1 MIYCSDR
8 EAIDSIIET
17 GRQLYSQGLT
27 VGTDGNISCLVS
39 DNALWTTATGA
50 RKGFLTQDWLV
61 KTDLQGKILEGSRAP
76 SSELKMHLCLY
87 RHNPRAR
94 AAVHTHPPFSTAFAA
109 AHLGFDD
116 MLLAEEGL
124 YLGHV
129 QVAPYAAPGTD
140 ALAES
145 IIPFCRENNAVLL
158 ANHGA
163 VTWGKTLSEACARME
178 TLERSARIRYYCL
191 TMGKACYLSPE
202 EAAVLH
208 QKGVKLGNFEG
219 SPSF

>member
-94 AAVHTHPPFSTAFAA
+94 AV
-109 AHLGFDD
+109 
-116 MLLAEEGL
+116 
-124 YLGHV
+124 
-129 QVAPYAAPGTD
+129 
-140 ALAES
+140 
-145 IIPFCRENNAVLL
+145 IPQMVWPL
-158 ANHGA
+158 
-163 VTWGKTLSEACARME
+163 
-178 TLERSARIRYYCL
+178 
-191 TMGKACYLSPE
+191 
-202 EAAVLH
+202 
-208 QKGVKLGNFEG
+208 
-219 SPSF
+219 

>member
-1 MIYCSDR
+1 MIYCSDQEAR
-8 EAIDSIIET
+8 EAIIET
-17 GRQLYSQGLT
+17 GHQLYDQGLT
-27 VGTDGNISCLVS
+27 VGTDGNISCRVS
-39 DNALWTTATGA
+39 DDALWTTATGA
-50 RKGFLTQDWLV
+50 RKGFLTDEWLV
-61 KTDLQGKILEGSRAP
+61 KTDLQGNILEGTRKP

-87 RHNPRAR
+87 THNPRAL

-109 AHLGFDD
+109 ANLGFDD

-129 QVAPYAAPGTD
+129 QVAPYATPGTA

-163 VTWGKTLSEACARME
+163 VTWGKDLSEACARME

-191 TMGKACYLSPE
+191 TMGKASYLSPE
-202 EAAVLH
+202 ESAILH
-208 QKGVKLGNFEG
+208 QKGVDLGNFEV
-219 SPSF
+219 

>member
-1 MIYCSDR
+1 M
-8 EAIDSIIET
+8 ET
-17 GRQLYSQGLT
+17 GRQLYQQGLT
-27 VGTDGNISCLVS
+27 VGTDGNLSCRVTE
-39 DNALWTTATGA
+39 NTLWTTATGA
-50 RKGFLTQDWLV
+50 RKGFLTDEWLV
-61 KTDLQGKILEGSRAP
+61 KTDLEGNVLEGTRNP

-87 RHNPRAR
+87 RANPRAL

-109 AHLGFDD
+109 ANLGFDE

-129 QVAPYAAPGTD
+129 QVAPYATPGSQ

-145 IIPFCRENNAVLL
+145 ILPYCRDNNAVLL

-163 VTWGKTLSEACARME
+163 VTWGKDLSEACARME

-191 TMGKACYLSPE
+191 TMGQAKYLSAE
-202 EAAVLH
+202 EAQVLH
-208 QKGVKLGNFEG
+208 QKGVALGNFPE
-219 SPSF
+219 

>member
-76 SSELKMHLCLY
+76 SSELKMHLVPLPAQPTGPGRRAHPSALLHCL
-87 RHNPRAR
+87 RRR
-94 AAVHTHPPFSTAFAA
+94 PPE
-109 AHLGFDD
+109 L
-116 MLLAEEGL
+116 
-124 YLGHV
+124 
-129 QVAPYAAPGTD
+129 
-140 ALAES
+140 
-145 IIPFCRENNAVLL
+145 
-158 ANHGA
+158 
-163 VTWGKTLSEACARME
+163 
-178 TLERSARIRYYCL
+178 
-191 TMGKACYLSPE
+191 
-202 EAAVLH
+202 
-208 QKGVKLGNFEG
+208 
-219 SPSF
+219 

>member
-1 MIYCSDR
+1 M
-8 EAIDSIIET
+8 
-17 GRQLYSQGLT
+17 
-27 VGTDGNISCLVS
+27 
-39 DNALWTTATGA
+39 
-50 RKGFLTQDWLV
+50 
-61 KTDLQGKILEGSRAP
+61 
-76 SSELKMHLCLY
+76 
-87 RHNPRAR
+87 
-94 AAVHTHPPFSTAFAA
+94 PP
-109 AHLGFDD
+109 
-116 MLLAEEGL
+116 
-124 YLGHV
+124 
-129 QVAPYAAPGTD
+129 PGTD

-178 TLERSARIRYYCL
+178 TLGAAPASRYYCL

-219 SPSF
+219 FPSF

>member
-1 MIYCSDR
+1 MIYYSDQ
-8 EAIDSIIET
+8 EAIAALIET
-17 GRQLYSQGLT
+17 GHQLYQQGLT
-27 VGTDGNISCLVS
+27 VGTDGNLSCRVS
-39 DNALWTTATGA
+39 ETALWTTATGA
-50 RKGFLTQDWLV
+50 RKGFLSEEWLV
-61 KTDLQGKILEGSRAP
+61 KTDLQGNQLEGAKKP

-87 RHNPRAR
+87 NHNPNAR

-109 AHLGFDD
+109 ANLGFDD

-129 QVAPYAAPGTD
+129 QVAPYATPGTT

-145 IIPFCRENNAVLL
+145 ILPFCRENNAVLL

-163 VTWGKTLSEACARME
+163 VTWGKSLSEACSRME
-178 TLERSARIRYYCL
+178 TLERCARIRYYCL
-191 TMGKACYLSPE
+191 TMGKASYLSTK

-208 QKGVKLGNFEG
+208 QKGVSAGHFE
-219 SPSF
+219 S